1 MKMQDEDLGRERQA
15 ETLTDDE
22 ENQADSMGEIEDD
35 SGSESS
41 STHSTPTRNPSD
53 GIDIQ
58 PTWPQSYRQSMDI
71 YSTVTSPSLGFLK
84 PSSLSALSGSMSSL
98 YKRSQPASYLESSLS
113 KPLISDLEKEEV
125 LSPRVHWNVPSRSRL
140 SNISDMPRS
149 RMSSISDSLP
159 PARKCSLA
167 QSCLNGIN
175 VLCGVGLL
183 ATPYAIKE
191 GGWSSLSLLFIFGII
206 AFYTGILLQECL
218 DSAPGLTT
226 YPDVGQAAF
235 GITGRLIVAAASIEY
250 LIMMSDNLASLFPHT
265 SMNFGGLH
273 LDCHKI
279 FSITATLVVL
289 PTVWLRDLTLLSYI
303 SVGGVITTG
312 VVVLCLLWIGVV
324 DAVGFHPY
332 GTALDLSNL
341 PVTIGLYG
349 FAYAGHSVF
358 PNIYS
363 SMQEPKKFPFVLMIS
378 FVFCSLLNAGVLIP
392 MSKYAMTLTP
402 IALSLEELMPS
413 KELQSYSVSIAFCI
427 FNAVLGVFCACI
439 GTYSAL
445 SRIATRA
452 TAAIA
457 NNQMS
462 LIREP
467 LKIVSHQRRMFQENL
482 PEIELPPKI
491 TPSNLSSN
499 KLIEKIKWRIYQS
512 HNTRF
517 TWKTPNPEKNHGRC
531 HKTTREKYSLCG
543 KLLQPLS
550 EIIFSHP
557 SPKYIILRNTP

>member
-235 GITGRLIVAAASIEY
+235 GITGRLIVAIVLYLELFAASIEY

-378 FVFCSLLNAGVLIP
+378 FVFCSLLNAGVGICGYLMFGDSIQSQFTLNFPKEFLASKVAIWTTVLIP

-413 KELQSYSVSIAFCI
+413 KELQSYSVSVIIRTILAISTLVVALTLPYFGIVMSLIGSLLAMLITLIFPCVFYLKILQGKISKLKIAFCI
-427 FNAVLGVFCACI
+427 FNAILGVFCACI

-445 SRIATRA
+445 SRIATR
-452 TAAIA
+452 
-457 NNQMS
+457 
-462 LIREP
+462 
-467 LKIVSHQRRMFQENL
+467 V
-482 PEIELPPKI
+482 
-491 TPSNLSSN
+491 
-499 KLIEKIKWRIYQS
+499 
-512 HNTRF
+512 
-517 TWKTPNPEKNHGRC
+517 
-531 HKTTREKYSLCG
+531 
-543 KLLQPLS
+543 
-550 EIIFSHP
+550 
-557 SPKYIILRNTP
+557 

>member
-149 RMSSISDSLP
+149 RMSSIIDSLP

-378 FVFCSLLNAGVLIP
+378 FVFCSLLNAGVGICGYLMFGDSIQSQFTLNFPKEFVASKVAIWTTVLIP

-413 KELQSYSVSIAFCI
+413 KELQSYSVSVIIRTILAISTLVVALTLPYFGIVMSLIGSLLAMLIIAFCI
-427 FNAVLGVFCACI
+427 FNAILGVFCACI

-445 SRIATRA
+445 SRIATR
-452 TAAIA
+452 
-457 NNQMS
+457 
-462 LIREP
+462 
-467 LKIVSHQRRMFQENL
+467 V
-482 PEIELPPKI
+482 
-491 TPSNLSSN
+491 
-499 KLIEKIKWRIYQS
+499 
-512 HNTRF
+512 
-517 TWKTPNPEKNHGRC
+517 
-531 HKTTREKYSLCG
+531 
-543 KLLQPLS
+543 
-550 EIIFSHP
+550 
-557 SPKYIILRNTP
+557 